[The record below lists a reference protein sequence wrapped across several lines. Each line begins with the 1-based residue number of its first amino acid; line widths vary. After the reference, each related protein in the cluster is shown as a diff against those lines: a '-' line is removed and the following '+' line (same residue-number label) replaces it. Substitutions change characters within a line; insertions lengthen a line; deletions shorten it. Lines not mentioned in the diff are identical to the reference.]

1 MVWYGPTPL
10 QSGLS
15 RVGYTVVTRDKAQTM
30 RLVNRDVRPLANEKR
45 QDGTAR
51 AKPKVGL
58 RQGSKGTWCGAAGV
72 CEGTGLSSVL
82 AVVKLI
88 GVLCLCVPLAWVGV
102 DRQPRGGAAGGA
114 A

>member
-1 MVWYGPTPL
+1 MCLALVPAEAWMGMGVVLSGDCLWCVML

-51 AKPKVGL
+51 AKPKVGHRL
-58 RQGSKGTWCGAAGV
+58 GRSQA
-72 CEGTGLSSVL
+72 
-82 AVVKLI
+82 
-88 GVLCLCVPLAWVGV
+88 
-102 DRQPRGGAAGGA
+102 R
-114 A
+114 